1 MTDANTALQEL
12 LAKVDAGRW
21 STIRDEPSA
30 ETGLLIYWEQ
40 FDLIMSEGSLDAALA
55 LHNAVLPGFLWKLD
69 CSNATVYPLKAPD
82 TGSGFYGMSDSP
94 ARAWLCAI
102 LKALIAECDE

>member
-1 MTDANTALQEL
+1 MTAPTIALQEL

-40 FDLIMSEGSLDAALA
+40 FDLIMSEGSLDAAME
-55 LHNAVLPGFLWKLD
+55 LHEAVFPGWWFQVMRGSAEIRK
-69 CSNATVYPLKAPD
+69 THREVYFSEVYD
-82 TGSGFYGMSDSP
+82 QP